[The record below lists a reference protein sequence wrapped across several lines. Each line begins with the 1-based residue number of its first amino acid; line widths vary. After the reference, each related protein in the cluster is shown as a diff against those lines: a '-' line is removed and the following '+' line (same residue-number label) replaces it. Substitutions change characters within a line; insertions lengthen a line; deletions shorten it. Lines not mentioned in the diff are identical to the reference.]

1 MIRPLASG
9 SQKYTAFGLHGPAL
23 GLDLSVYG
31 LGLVHAGLRRYIFR
45 DPSAR
50 GRIISHFSV
59 RIHGVA
65 AMISFINI
73 LRAATLYNERTTYS
87 LLFVM
92 VSFPFLLFTI
102 LSRIIALSVISCF
115 LEYQWTLL
123 LFLG

>member
-1 MIRPLASG
+1 MWHVKYVILRWVVSRASH
-9 SQKYTAFGLHGPAL
+9 LL
-23 GLDLSVYG
+23 L
-31 LGLVHAGLRRYIFR
+31 IF
-45 DPSAR
+45 
-50 GRIISHFSV
+50 IITSFSHYVKVQYNTVVTNFAV
-59 RIHGVA
+59 RIHGLA

-73 LRAATLYNERTTYS
+73 LRAATLYNERTTFS

-115 LEYQWTLL
+115 LEYQWTIL

>member
-1 MIRPLASG
+1 MVIYNYLNFA
-9 SQKYTAFGLHGPAL
+9 
-23 GLDLSVYG
+23 
-31 LGLVHAGLRRYIFR
+31 
-45 DPSAR
+45 
-50 GRIISHFSV
+50 V
-59 RIHGVA
+59 RIHGIA

-73 LRAATLYNERTTYS
+73 LRAATCYNERTTYS

-115 LEYQWTLL
+115 LEYQWTIL